1 MRAVWSFW
9 SRPFTSH
16 HHTHWV
22 KPVHHLFSWV
32 ISLETARKHFSRTVL
47 YTDDDGARLLVD
59 QLGLQFDEVSTDLN
73 VLASY
78 DPAWWSLGKVWTYRA
93 QHEPF
98 IHIDSDV
105 FLWQPLP
112 PELISAPLFVQC
124 PDFFVPN
131 ASHYKPELLESTIS
145 RGGEIWLPAEWVWFR
160 ASGAR
165 QRGES
170 CGIFGGRRIDFI
182 QHYTNQAFKLLEHP
196 ANQPGWSHMK
206 EKSDHNILLEQYL
219 LAACIDYHRDRPAS
233 PFRDIEIKYLFSSLD
248 DALASDDATR
258 LGYTHL
264 VGTAKKN
271 PHIITRL
278 EQRMQRDYPEYYERC
293 LEIEDAHLVNDRRYR
308 SSAGSFV

>member
-9 SRPFTSH
+9 TRPFTDH
-16 HHTHWV
+16 YHATWAN
-22 KPVHHLFSWV
+22 PIHHLFSWV
-32 ISLETARKHFSRTVL
+32 ISLKTVKKHYPRTAL

-59 QLGLQFDEVSTDLN
+59 KLGLEFDEVSTGLN
-73 VLASY
+73 ALAAY
-78 DPAWWSLGKVWTYRA
+78 DPAWWALGKVWTYRA
-93 QHEPF
+93 QQEPF

-112 PELISAPLFVQC
+112 HDFISAPLFVQC
-124 PDFFVPN
+124 PDFFVPR
-131 ASHYKPELLESTIS
+131 ASYYKPELLESTVS

-160 ASGAR
+160 TSGVR

-196 ANQPGWSHMK
+196 ANQPGWSFMENK
-206 EKSDHNILLEQYL
+206 IDHNILLEQYL
-219 LAACIDYHRDRPAS
+219 LAACVDYHRDRATS
-233 PFRDIEIKYLFSSLD
+233 PFRDIEIKYLFTSLD

-271 PHIITRL
+271 PQIITRM
-278 EQRMQRDYPEYYERC
+278 EQRMKRDYPDYYERC
-293 LEIEDAHLVNDRRYR
+293 EALDDCL
-308 SSAGSFV
+308 